1 MPDLYAQA
9 QAFREDLLRGERRA
23 AAEMVRAYGETYRRL
38 RGEIDA
44 VQRRIADMRA
54 QGVEPT
60 RAMLYREARLE
71 TLALQVREQITE
83 FSQRAELIVGGA
95 IERATELGGAHAA
108 ALVETVL
115 PPGVAVGPTFD
126 PENPL
131 ASATIAPAQQTPLAT
146 GAVEQIVAIT
156 QRTAPVGQLLSQL
169 GPEAAQQVTDALI
182 SGVTQG
188 RNPRVIATDIRRAL
202 GGNLTR
208 ALTIARTEVMRSYR
222 EASRA
227 QYAASADV
235 LNGWVWTADLSKR
248 TCAACI
254 AQHGSVHPVTEIMA
268 THPRCRCT
276 MSPQVKPW
284 RELGHGATPESV
296 RVESGPAWF
305 RRQDSDT
312 QRAILGPA
320 KYDAYRGKEIT
331 LPDLVASRYSATW
344 GPSTGEAGLAAA
356 REAAASRRAG

>member
-9 QAFREDLLRGERRA
+9 QAFREDLLRGERKA
-23 AAEMVRAYGETYRRL
+23 AAEMVRAYGAAYERL
-38 RGEIDA
+38 RPELDRVRG
-44 VQRRIADMRA
+44 RIAAIRA
-54 QGVEPT
+54 SGQEPS
-60 RAMLYREARLE
+60 RAMLYREARLD
-71 TLALQVREQITE
+71 ALERQVSEQIAD
-83 FSQRAELIVGGA
+83 FSARAQLIVGGA
-95 IERATELGGAHAA
+95 IERATEQGAVHAA
-108 ALVETVL
+108 ALIETVI
-115 PPGVAVGPTFD
+115 PPGVAVTPATGVG
-126 PENPL
+126 
-131 ASATIAPAQQTPLAT
+131 TIATAESIPLAT

-156 QRTAPVGQLLSQL
+156 QRTAPVGRLLATL
-169 GPEAAQQVTDALI
+169 GPDAAQAVTDALI

-254 AQHGSVHPVTEIMA
+254 AQHGSVHTVTEIMA

-305 RRQDSDT
+305 RRQDADT